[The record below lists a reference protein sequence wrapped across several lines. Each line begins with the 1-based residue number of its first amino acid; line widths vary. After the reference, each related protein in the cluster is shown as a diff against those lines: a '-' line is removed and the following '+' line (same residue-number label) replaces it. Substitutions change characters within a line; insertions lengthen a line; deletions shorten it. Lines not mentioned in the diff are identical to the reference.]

1 MSDSDSS
8 DGDFSEVLKN
18 AAVSDGESLASDDS
32 MSESEGELLDLP
44 NTDDDDSESEVEEV
58 EPKKKLVLKQAKI
71 KQSSKNEKS
80 TKTVKQTKN
89 VATEEKPSSSKKSS
103 EEKQSKPTEEKST
116 KPSKPTEE
124 KAIKSSKPSE
134 EKAIKPGKSSE
145 EKAIKSSKSAKA
157 PKVEEKVST
166 AMDIESPK
174 PKKKRKA
181 VEQPEQ
187 VEPKKVK
194 EDDIYIDFQG
204 EVVSFDAIVRQGDNK
219 SGNTKTE
226 HKHITYVKGTN
237 GAMVACLNSKQWP
250 EHELLEI
257 SIDKELAAIK
267 AASGRKRCIFSQLV
281 KAEADKDPDTVK
293 AFTNES
299 SSHFIVF
306 SDKAKASTKKSVDKK
321 PVVKATVSKVTSD
334 DPDFNVTVSFN
345 FKSDKAASD
354 YLKRITSNM
363 DI

>member
-44 NTDDDDSESEVEEV
+44 NTDDDDSEIEVEEV

-89 VATEEKPSSSKKSS
+89 VATEEKPSSSKKAS
-103 EEKQSKPTEEKST
+103 EEKKPKPSEEKST
-116 KPSKPTEE
+116 KPSKPSEE
-124 KAIKSSKPSE
+124 KATKPSKPSE
-134 EKAIKPGKSSE
+134 EKAIKAG
-145 EKAIKSSKSAKA
+145 KSAKA
-157 PKVEEKVST
+157 PKAEEKVST

-181 VEQPEQ
+181 VEQPEH

-293 AFTNES
+293 AFTNDS
-299 SSHFIVF
+299 SSHFVVF

-334 DPDFNVTVSFN
+334 NPDFNVTVSFN

-354 YLKRITSNM
+354 YLKKITSDM
-363 DI
+363 DEL

>member
-71 KQSSKNEKS
+71 KQSPKNEKS
-80 TKTVKQTKN
+80 TKTVKQAK
-89 VATEEKPSSSKKSS
+89 TEEKPSSSKKSTD
-103 EEKQSKPTEEKST
+103 EKAIKA
-116 KPSKPTEE
+116 SKPTEE
-124 KAIKSSKPSE
+124 KAIKASKPTE
-134 EKAIKPGKSSE
+134 EKAIKASKSTE
-145 EKAIKSSKSAKA
+145 EKAIKASKPAKA
-157 PKVEEKVST
+157 PKMEEKVST

-204 EVVSFDAIVRQGDNK
+204 EVVSYDAIVRQGDNK

-226 HKHITYVKGTN
+226 HKHITYVKGRN

-267 AASGRKRCIFSQLV
+267 AASGRKRCIFTQLV
-281 KAEADKDPDTVK
+281 KAEAEKDPDTVK

-321 PVVKATVSKVTSD
+321 PVVKATVSKATSD

-354 YLKRITSNM
+354 YLKKITSDM